1 LEAKSFFKPE
11 VILSNGQVLPTLFE
25 RSFSNKVPQGFL
37 VMLKSFVQTLEVLP
51 QQI

>member
-1 LEAKSFFKPE
+1 LEAQSFLRPK
-11 VILSNGQVLPTLFE
+11 VILSNGQVLPALFE

-37 VMLKSFVQTLEVLP
+37 VVLKSFVQTLEILP